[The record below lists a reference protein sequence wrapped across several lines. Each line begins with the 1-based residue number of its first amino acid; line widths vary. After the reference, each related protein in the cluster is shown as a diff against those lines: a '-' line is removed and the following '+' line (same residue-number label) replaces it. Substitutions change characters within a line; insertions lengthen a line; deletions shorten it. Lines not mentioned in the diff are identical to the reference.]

1 MASSS
6 SSKVCRLSSKI
17 HSLTQRLRKTN
28 VHVSSIPSPI
38 KSSLP
43 TPPRIINPSFRSSF
57 FLSLSPVLNALELVL
72 IVMICYRVPV
82 ELSSC
87 VSLFPLHS
95 AIASSRLVS
104 SLSAESMSWGLVPQG
119 HSSLS
124 HFPRT
129 YLVHYHLASSSG
141 LKNEALLYLYLK

>member
-1 MASSS
+1 MA

-17 HSLTQRLRKTN
+17 HSLTQRLSKTTN
-28 VHVSSIPSPI
+28 VHASSIPSPI

-43 TPPRIINPSFRSSF
+43 SAATSRINQSLRS
-57 FLSLSPVLNALELVL
+57 VLMERL
-72 IVMICYRVPV
+72 PV

-95 AIASSRLVS
+95 AVASARLVS

-119 HSSLS
+119 LS
-124 HFPRT
+124 F
-129 YLVHYHLASSSG
+129 SSSRF
-141 LKNEALLYLYLK
+141 LYIDVSIAFKE